1 MWDSFVAIF
10 KISLKS
16 IFANKMRAALTS
28 LGIIIGVSAVI
39 TVLAVGAATKKSIT
53 DRFSN
58 MGTNILFLRQPW
70 DLDESIS
77 SPKDVTMDDVEA
89 IREVPG
95 VDAVAPYIQKSFEVK
110 YKNTSVGL
118 SVLATDTD
126 IFKAYEWQ
134 VEKGREFTEREITNY
149 GQVMVIGATSAKTIF
164 GDVDPLNKTVVLD
177 NIPFTVVGITKKTGS
192 TGFGF
197 NIDEGALIPYTTGK
211 VKMSSGGFGGSS
223 NRRALDRVVIKV
235 ADFDNI
241 ENMKVDI
248 SNTVRNTHR
257 IHPLGK
263 DDFQLDDMASF
274 VEQAK
279 STASTISLFLG
290 VIGAIS
296 LIVGGIGVMNIMLVS
311 VTERTRE
318 IGIRMAI
325 GATSW
330 NIRMQFLGEAVTLSC
345 MGGLIGIILGIIFTL
360 FVAKYMS
367 LQASLSVWAVLVS
380 AGFSAATGVFFGFY
394 PAYKAS
400 KLTPIDA
407 LRYE

>member
-1 MWDSFVAIF
+1 MIDAFLSVF

-28 LGIIIGVSAVI
+28 LGIIIAVAAVI
-39 TVLAVGAATKKSIT
+39 TVLAVGNATKKSML
-53 DRFSN
+53 DRISN

-70 DLDESIS
+70 DLDSSIS
-77 SPKDVTMDDVEA
+77 SPKDVTMDDVIAVRQTE
-89 IREVPG
+89 G
-95 VDAVAPYIQKSFEVK
+95 VAAAAPYIQTSFNVK
-110 YKNTSVGL
+110 YKNTSVSL
-118 SVLATDTD
+118 SALATDTD
-126 IFKAYEWQ
+126 IFNVYDWT
-134 VEKGREFTEREITNY
+134 VEKGRPFTEKEIDEY
-149 GQVMVIGATSAKTIF
+149 AQVMVIGANSAQTIF
-164 GDVDPLNKTVVLD
+164 GDVDPLGKTVVLD

-192 TGFGF
+192 SGFGF
-197 NIDEGALIPYTTGK
+197 NIDEGVLIPYTTGK
-211 VKMSSGGFGGSS
+211 VKLNSGWKTTS
-223 NRRALDRVVIKV
+223 RRALDRVVIRV
-235 ADFDNI
+235 ADFNKI
-241 ENMKVDI
+241 ENTKVDI
-248 SNTVRNTHR
+248 SNAVRNVHR

-263 DDFQLDDMASF
+263 DDFQLDDMASM

-279 STASTISLFLG
+279 SMGTMISLFLG
-290 VIGAIS
+290 VIGIVS

-330 NIRMQFLGEAVTLSC
+330 NIRLQFLVESMTLCC
-345 MGGLIGIILGIIFTL
+345 MGGAVGILLGVGCSLI
-360 FVAKYMS
+360 VSKYMA
-367 LQASLSVWAVLVS
+367 LAAHVSVGAVLLA
-380 AGFSAATGVFFGFY
+380 AGFSAATGIFFGYY

>member
-126 IFKAYEWQ
+126 IFKAYDWQ

-177 NIPFTVVGITKKTGS
+177 NIPVTVVGITKKTGS

>member
-1 MWDSFVAIF
+1 MIDSLYAVF

-28 LGIIIGVSAVI
+28 LGIIIGVAAVI
-39 TVLAVGAATKKSIT
+39 TVLAVGSATKKSIA

-58 MGTNILFLRQPW
+58 MGTNIIFLRQPW
-70 DLDESIS
+70 NLDDSIS
-77 SPKDVTMDDVEA
+77 SPKDITMDDVLA
-89 IREVPG
+89 IRAVEG
-95 VDAVAPYIQKSFEVK
+95 VSAAAPYIQTSFDVK
-110 YKNTSVGL
+110 YKNTSVDL
-118 SVLATDTD
+118 NVLATDMD
-126 IFKAYEWQ
+126 ILKAYDWE
-134 VEKGREFTEREITNY
+134 VENGRAFTDREIDSY
-149 GQVMVIGATSAKTIF
+149 AQVMVIGATSAQTIF
-164 GDVDPLNKTVVLD
+164 GDVDPLGKIVVLG
-177 NIPFTVVGITKKTGS
+177 NIPFKVIGVTKKTGS
-192 TGFGF
+192 SGFGF

-211 VKMSSGGFGGSS
+211 VKMNAGWGNS
-223 NRRALDRVVIKV
+223 NRRALDRVVIRA
-235 ADFDNI
+235 ADFNQI
-241 ENMKVDI
+241 ENTKVDI
-248 SNTVRNTHR
+248 ANTVRNTHR

-263 DDFQLDDMASF
+263 DDFQLDDFASF

-279 STASTISLFLG
+279 STATTMSLFLG
-290 VIGAIS
+290 IIGAIS
-296 LIVGGIGVMNIMLVS
+296 LLVGGIGVMNIMLVS

-330 NIRMQFLGEAVTLSC
+330 NIRLQFLVESMTLSC
-345 MGGLIGIILGIIFTL
+345 MGGFIGILLGIVFTL

-367 LQASLSVWAVLVS
+367 LSADLSVWAVLIS
-380 AGFSAATGVFFGFY
+380 AGFSAATGIFFGFY

>member
-28 LGIIIGVSAVI
+28 LGIIIGVAAVI

-77 SPKDVTMDDVEA
+77 SPKDVTMDDVKA
-89 IREVPG
+89 IREVEG
-95 VDAVAPYIQKSFEVK
+95 VVAAAPYIQKSFEVK

-126 IFKAYEWQ
+126 IFSAYDWI

-149 GQVMVIGATSAKTIF
+149 AQVMVLGATSAQTIF

-197 NIDEGALIPYTTGK
+197 NIDEGALIPYTTSK
-211 VKMSSGGFGGSS
+211 VKMSSSNMNS

-235 ADFDNI
+235 ADFNKI

-274 VEQAK
+274 VEEAK
-279 STASTISLFLG
+279 GTATTISLFLG

-296 LIVGGIGVMNIMLVS
+296 LLVGGIGVMNIMLVS

-345 MGGLIGIILGIIFTL
+345 MGGLIGILLGVIFTL

>member
-1 MWDSFVAIF
+1 MWDSFIAIF

-28 LGIIIGVSAVI
+28 LGIIIGVAAVI

-77 SPKDVTMDDVEA
+77 SPKDVTMDDVKA
-89 IREVPG
+89 IREVEG
-95 VDAVAPYIQKSFEVK
+95 VVAAAPYIQKSFEVK

-126 IFKAYEWQ
+126 IFSAYDWI

-149 GQVMVIGATSAKTIF
+149 AQVMVLGATSAQTIF

-197 NIDEGALIPYTTGK
+197 NIDEGALIPYTTSK
-211 VKMSSGGFGGSS
+211 VKMSSSNMNS

-235 ADFDNI
+235 ADFNKI

-274 VEQAK
+274 VEEAK
-279 STASTISLFLG
+279 GTATTISLFLG

-296 LIVGGIGVMNIMLVS
+296 LLVGGIGVMNIMLVS

-345 MGGLIGIILGIIFTL
+345 MGGLIGILLGVIFTL

-367 LQASLSVWAVLVS
+367 LQASLSVWAILVS